1 MVWYLR
7 VEWVHDFSD
16 EPVEIYSEVGDDGY
30 EVRKVELFRD
40 GRLQYADERHEAA
53 GTSLSE
59 APVGTVAEIAA
70 HEEFRPSVI
79 SGQEFEEIWAR
90 AVAARGE

>member
-7 VEWVHDFSD
+7 VEWFHDFSE
-16 EPVEIYSEVGDDGY
+16 EPVDIYSEVGDDGY
-30 EVRKVELFRD
+30 EVRKVEVFRD
-40 GRLQYADERHEAA
+40 GRLQYAGDRHEAG

-70 HEEFRPSVI
+70 QDGFRPRVI
-79 SGQEFEEIWAR
+79 DRQEFEETWAR
-90 AVAARGE
+90 AVETEQ

>member
-7 VEWVHDFSD
+7 VEWVHSFSE

-30 EVRKVELFRD
+30 EVRKIELFRD
-40 GRLQYADERHEAA
+40 GHLQYADERHEAA

-59 APVGTVAEIAA
+59 TPVGTVAEIAA
-70 HEEFRPSVI
+70 DEEFRPRTI
-79 SGQEFEEIWAR
+79 TGQEFEEIWAR
-90 AVAARGE
+90 AVATRDG